1 MEEKNRRIMPL
12 LKFAVC
18 DCKKSKFF
26 REQEESIKQVNTS
39 YKMNQIVNKF
49 LLADLLR

>member
-1 MEEKNRRIMPL
+1 MSL

-18 DCKKSKFF
+18 ESKKSKFS
-26 REQEESIKQVNTS
+26 RKQEESIKQVNTS

-49 LLADLLR
+49 LLPDLLR